1 MSKNKEGEGGGGGVR
16 VCVCGCGGG
25 GGGSR
30 NTSLTFSTTQH
41 LLIAFSSLE
50 IQESGTIKFEIPVDR
65 LTNTDHIDLKS
76 QSFRVGPL
84 DVYLRLTA
92 GRGADTTVNVQLCA
106 AKPFIFAANY
116 FRELCVSVDMEHN
129 LGRRVGGVH
138 TIGES
143 VLEVKKFTKM
153 TELNDGSGD
162 KGAGGSLS
170 VEHYSSRVM
179 YDGDGEVTTDG
190 PGSAA
195 ERAGEAAG

>member
-1 MSKNKEGEGGGGGVR
+1 
-16 VCVCGCGGG
+16 
-25 GGGSR
+25 
-30 NTSLTFSTTQH
+30 L
-41 LLIAFSSLE
+41 SSLE
-50 IQESGTIKFEIPVDR
+50 IQEPGRLTFEIPVDR

-84 DVYLRLTA
+84 NVYLRLTA

-106 AKPFIFAANY
+106 TKPFIFAANY
-116 FRELCVSVDMEHN
+116 FRELRVVVDMEHE
-129 LGRRVGGVH
+129 LEQRVGGVVSYGAS
-138 TIGES
+138 I
-143 VLEVKKFTKM
+143 LEVKDLTTM